1 MRVLR
6 VLVAADVGEIQDVL
20 QVNDDVMTI
29 AKAWAYAVSLMFN
42 DAQTVEKWLGTM
54 HKQDVALRQLGYP
67 TLPLTA
73 SREDVQQFLENTDE
87 ELSQYSYFRAI
98 KIRTGFS
105 SYVIFTDVL
114 TGQVQD

>member
-1 MRVLR
+1 M
-6 VLVAADVGEIQDVL
+6 AADAGEIQDVL

-29 AKAWAYAVSLMFN
+29 VKTWAYNDFLMFN
-42 DAQTVEKWLGTM
+42 DAQTAEKWLGTM
-54 HKQDVALRQLGYP
+54 HKQDTALRQLGYP

-87 ELSQYSYFRAI
+87 ELSQFSYFRALQV
-98 KIRTGFS
+98 RAGFS

-114 TGQVQD
+114 TGQIHNAGLK